1 MKFKIAVRM
10 LMVVFFCGGILMM
23 GHTQKPVKW
32 VAPEKAKAVKNPLAG
47 DAASVST
54 GKELYAKHCKSC
66 HGKEG
71 LGDGPKASSLDASC
85 GDFTSKAFQSQ
96 TDGEIFFKI
105 TQGKDKMPAYGKTI
119 PEDADRWALVNFLRK
134 MK

>member
-1 MKFKIAVRM
+1 MKMQNVVRFLTILIM
-10 LMVVFFCGGILMM
+10 CNAMVIL
-23 GHTQKPVKW
+23 GNAQKPAKW
-32 VAPEKAKAVKNPLAG
+32 VAPDKFKTMKNPLAG
-47 DAASVST
+47 DANSIAT
-54 GKELYAKHCKSC
+54 GKDLYAKHCKSC

-71 LGDGPKASSLDASC
+71 LGDGTKASSLGASC

-96 TDGEIFFKI
+96 TDGEIYYKM

-134 MK
+134 LK